1 MVDGNPMLFLPPQQ
15 PFALPVRGTVVLG
28 RSRSCDLTLKTP
40 DASRRHAEI
49 VCGEEGWLLRDLG
62 STNGT
67 FLNGERVDEREIVP
81 GDRIEIG
88 GDLVSFCLVDP
99 ALDTAVA
106 PAVDQAQTVLRERP
120 ALGECVTGDLAEI
133 PTYAVL
139 QMLELG
145 VKSGVLELDTAEG
158 TGRLWLAQG
167 APIHAL
173 TKSQCGFDAAIAVAN
188 AVTGRFRFDPDGD
201 LPERTIEASMT
212 ELLLEASLHLDEN
225 G

>member
-1 MVDGNPMLFLPPQQ
+1 MLFLPPQQ
-15 PFALPVRGTVVLG
+15 PVALPVHGTIVLG

-49 VCGEEGWLLRDLG
+49 VCTDSGWLLRDLG

-67 FLNGERVDEREIVP
+67 YLNSERIDEREIVP

-99 ALDTAVA
+99 ALDTAIA
-106 PAVDQAQTVLRERP
+106 SPVDQAQTILRERP

-139 QMLELG
+139 QMLEMG
-145 VKSGVLELDTAEG
+145 AKSGVLELDTPDG

-167 APIHAL
+167 SPAHAL
-173 TKSQCGFDAAIAVAN
+173 TKSQCGFDAAVTVAN
-188 AVTGRFRFDPDGD
+188 ATTGRFRFDPGCE
-201 LPERTIEASMT
+201 LPDRTIEASMT
-212 ELLLEASLHLDEN
+212 ELLLEAALHLDQN
-225 G
+225 A